1 MPLANMSI
9 KVLFLDERLRT
20 LITVVLF
27 IAFLVY
33 RFKVLDVFF
42 IVVNKFAT
50 IFTFMNSLMSEFVG
64 FKLF

>member
-9 KVLFLDERLRT
+9 KVFFLDERLRT

-33 RFKVLDVFF
+33 RFKVLDVLL
-42 IVVNKFAT
+42 IIVNKFAT
-50 IFTFMNSLMSEFVG
+50 IFTFMNSLMPKFVG

>member
-1 MPLANMSI
+1 MPLAHMSI
-9 KVLFLDERLRT
+9 KVFFLDERLWT
-20 LITVVLF
+20 LNTAVLF

-33 RFKVLDVFF
+33 RFKVLDVLL

-50 IFTFMNSLMSEFVG
+50 IFTFMNSLMSKFVG